1 MSLQQTDA
9 VDNPDSTQIVA
20 RGRGDGVDY
29 NATLRQ
35 DPTMDI
41 VRNGGVSQ
49 TQVTS
54 FRIDRAFGIQ

>member
-35 DPTMDI
+35 DPTMDMDI
-41 VRNGGVSQ
+41 IRNGGVSQ

-54 FRIDRAFGIQ
+54 FLDQ